1 MLSALTRTP
10 ERLKITLVLALL
22 YWLDIFLLSLPAAA
36 SRTPDFVVPL
46 MMAVGLPILA
56 ITTWFT
62 LRSNSEEIP
71 TRA

>member
-36 SRTPDFVVPL
+36 ARTPDFVVPL
-46 MMAVGLPILA
+46 MMAIGLPILA
-56 ITTWFT
+56 GATWFT
-62 LRSNSEEIP
+62 LRSNIDEIP